1 MYGKMRKRFLSILFA
16 FAMALSAC
24 VTAIPSE
31 ARAEEGVVFSVNSSK
46 TELTRGETFEV
57 TVTMSG
63 NTSAAG
69 LTWDLIYDD
78 SMLDLQSASKGDVLN
93 GQFDMLVEHPANG
106 QYNSI
111 RATVLRVNEAIQD
124 GTIMTV
130 VFKVKDDVKGAVNF
144 DSASEML
151 TSDYQDVART
161 TVYDDVYVSVP
172 VTGLAIDKT
181 ELSMVKGEVSSLT
194 ATVSPADAEAAVS
207 WTSSDNAVAAVDGN
221 GIITAVGSGTAVITA
236 SAGGMTAE
244 CTVTV
249 TSPLTGISI
258 QAPASTVLKGQTI
271 QLGIAYNPEDT
282 TDDRTVTW
290 ASSDPEIVSVDQST
304 GTVTGVKEGT
314 AVITAS
320 TNSVNS
326 ETGIPFTAE
335 TEITVTEN
343 HLTEALAEQIQFEN
357 IEILYK
363 GQSIDLTDWWNL
375 DEIIE
380 QNAITDN
387 IVVDWN
393 SQNSDILS
401 VDSDGTATAKKEGT
415 AVVDAALT
423 ATAGNGETFVCN
435 VSVEIEVKEIPLES
449 IAFDKVIKEMEVGD
463 MAELTIIYNPEN
475 TTDDKTAVWESSDS
489 EVIAVENGHLTA
501 LKTGVATIT
510 ATVGDKTAVCE
521 ITVVEKDTT
530 AVSPEGDAGN
540 NDQDNQSGQNSQNEK
555 NIDKENVVQTGD
567 SVHVFGYVV
576 LTLLA
581 AAVVVVVLVK
591 RRMIR

>member
-16 FAMALSAC
+16 FVMALSAC

-78 SMLDLQSASKGDVLN
+78 SMLDLQSVSKGDVLN

-130 VFKVKDDVKGAVNF
+130 VFKAKDDVKGAVNF

-207 WTSSDNAVAAVDGN
+207 WASSDDAVAAVDEN
-221 GIITAVGSGTAVITA
+221 GTITAVGSGTAVITA

-258 QAPASTVLKGQTI
+258 QAPVSTVLKGQTI

-290 ASSDPEIVSVDQST
+290 ASSDPETVSVDQST

-326 ETGIPFTAE
+326 ETGVPFTAE

-343 HLTEALAEQIQFEN
+343 HLTEALADQIRFED
-357 IEILYK
+357 IESLYK

-375 DEIIE
+375 NEIID
-380 QNAITDN
+380 QNVITDN
-387 IVVDWN
+387 IVVDWS

-401 VDSDGTATAKKEGT
+401 IDSAGTATAKKEGT
-415 AVVDAALT
+415 AVVDAKLT
-423 ATAGNGETFVCN
+423 ATAGNG
-435 VSVEIEVKEIPLES
+435 S
-449 IAFDKVIKEMEVGD
+449 
-463 MAELTIIYNPEN
+463 
-475 TTDDKTAVWESSDS
+475 
-489 EVIAVENGHLTA
+489 
-501 LKTGVATIT
+501 
-510 ATVGDKTAVCE
+510 
-521 ITVVEKDTT
+521 
-530 AVSPEGDAGN
+530 
-540 NDQDNQSGQNSQNEK
+540 
-555 NIDKENVVQTGD
+555 
-567 SVHVFGYVV
+567 
-576 LTLLA
+576 
-581 AAVVVVVLVK
+581 
-591 RRMIR
+591 